1 MLPSTLAIVTKM
13 ALNNLL
19 TKLLNVVF
27 MFPLFLFMLKSSILL
42 KIILTKLIKQCTSRE
57 EKILL
62 QYIVEIEVVDSVKP
76 YIFITKRNIQ
86 KIIV

>member
-13 ALNNLL
+13 AVNNLL

-27 MFPLFLFMLKSSILL
+27 IFPLFLFMLKSLILL

-62 QYIVEIEVVDSVKP
+62 QDIVEIEVADSVKP

-86 KIIV
+86 KVIA